1 MSVKIEKLE
10 GSKVKLDFT
19 VESAKF
25 NEALDHAFK
34 ENSGKVKMPGF
45 RNGKVPRNVI
55 EKTYGDNVLF
65 EEAFGIL
72 AEKEYMAAVIENNL
86 EVVSE
91 PRLAKMDKL
100 SKTEDIVF
108 SIEVFVKPEAKL
120 KKYKGLT
127 IEKVNT
133 EVTDA
138 DVDAELETIRNKN
151 ARIVAKEE
159 GAVENGDIAN
169 IDFEGFL
176 DGVAFDG
183 GKAEKYDLEI
193 GSGSFIPGF
202 EEQIVG
208 MKVGEEKDITT
219 TFPEEYGN
227 QDLAGKE
234 TIFKIKLHEIK
245 KKELPALDDE
255 FAKDVSEFDTLA
267 EYKNSLKEKLAK
279 NKETQAKA
287 ERESKAVEALI
298 KELDVEIPE
307 VMIHNQI
314 HNMIHEFEQ
323 NLAYQGM
330 TLDQYM
336 EILNIDHKALHDQF
350 EEPAVR
356 DIKLN
361 LAMEEVVKAENVE
374 VTDEEVIAKVE
385 ELCAAYGQDAT
396 SMKENENVKG
406 YMRTKLKQEKAM
418 NVVVENVKEK

>member
-25 NEALDHAFK
+25 NEALDQAFK
-34 ENSGKVKMPGF
+34 ENSGKFKMPGF

-279 NKETQAKA
+279 NKEAAAKA

-336 EILNIDHKALHDQF
+336 EILNIDHKTLHDQF

>member
-1 MSVKIEKLE
+1 LKLRSSLREFGFVNPIIIDKDFNVIAGHGRLMAAKEEGINEVPCVFADFLTEAQKKAYILADNRMAMDAGWDEELLKIEMEELQNL
-10 GSKVKLDFT
+10 GYDLGYT
-19 VESAKF
+19 
-25 NEALDHAFK
+25 
-34 ENSGKVKMPGF
+34 GF
-45 RNGKVPRNVI
+45 
-55 EKTYGDNVLF
+55 D
-65 EEAFGIL
+65 
-72 AEKEYMAAVIENNL
+72 EKEIADLFASDDDV
-86 EVVSE
+86 
-91 PRLAKMDKL
+91 
-100 SKTEDIVF
+100 EDDDF
-108 SIEVFVKPEAKL
+108 
-120 KKYKGLT
+120 
-127 IEKVNT
+127 
-133 EVTDA
+133 

-287 ERESKAVEALI
+287 ERESKAIEALV
-298 KELDVEIPE
+298 KELEVEID
-307 VMIHNQI
+307 
-314 HNMIHEFEQ
+314 
-323 NLAYQGM
+323 L
-330 TLDQYM
+330 
-336 EILNIDHKALHDQF
+336 
-350 EEPAVR
+350 
-356 DIKLN
+356 
-361 LAMEEVVKAENVE
+361 
-374 VTDEEVIAKVE
+374 
-385 ELCAAYGQDAT
+385 
-396 SMKENENVKG
+396 
-406 YMRTKLKQEKAM
+406 
-418 NVVVENVKEK
+418 